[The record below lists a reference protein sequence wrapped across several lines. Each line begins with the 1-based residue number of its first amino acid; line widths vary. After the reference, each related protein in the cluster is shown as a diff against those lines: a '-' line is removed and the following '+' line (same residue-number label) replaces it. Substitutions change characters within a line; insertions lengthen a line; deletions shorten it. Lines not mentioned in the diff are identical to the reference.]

1 MSSTSLN
8 NRYNLDMLIIFGKRL
23 KDCRRDANM
32 TQAQL
37 AAMLNV
43 SKTTIC
49 QWETHKQEPSL
60 EDVVSI
66 ARIFQVSANYLLGVA
81 EDDI

>member
-1 MSSTSLN
+1 M
-8 NRYNLDMLIIFGKRL
+8 IIFGKKL
-23 KDCRRDANM
+23 KECRQDAKL

-49 QWETHKQEPSL
+49 QWETHKQEPGL
-60 EDVVSI
+60 EDVVRI
-66 ARIFQVSANYLLGVA
+66 AQIFQVSTDYLLGMS
-81 EDDI
+81 EENI